1 MRAIKPKEERT
12 PRSQHQRL
20 SLAAT
25 ASATPAG
32 ARTESSLAT
41 PPAPQSQSEA
51 EITAAQSPSALFPG
65 VESPAAQSLPALP
78 ATFTAVLVAVDDRG
92 QGWIRWSDEAL
103 ASTATPPANAR
114 TQPARTT
121 IALAPEH
128 VGREVLV
135 CRAGTSARAVI
146 VGVLIGPA
154 DTEPL
159 ADPSVDLIIE
169 RRRIVFAANTEL
181 VLRCGDGSI
190 TLAADGKVSIRG
202 MDVVSS
208 ATRTQRIRGGA
219 VRIN

>member
-1 MRAIKPKEERT
+1 MRAIKTREERA
-12 PRSQHQRL
+12 PKSRRQSL
-20 SLAAT
+20 SLAAA
-25 ASATPAG
+25 ASAPPSGEA
-32 ARTESSLAT
+32 AQSSLAT
-41 PPAPQSQSEA
+41 KPAPQSQPIA
-51 EITAAQSPSALFPG
+51 DVVAALPPAA
-65 VESPAAQSLPALP
+65 VSPAGPSSVAVP
-78 ATFTAVLVAVDDRG
+78 ATFTAILVAVDDRG

-103 ASTATPPANAR
+103 AATAPSAANAR

-135 CRAGTSARAVI
+135 CRAGSSERAVI

-159 ADPSVDLIIE
+159 ADPSVDLVVE

-181 VLRCGDGSI
+181 VLRCGEGSI
-190 TLAADGKVSIRG
+190 TLGADGKVSIRG

>member
-1 MRAIKPKEERT
+1 MRAIKPKEERA
-12 PRSQHQRL
+12 PRSPHQRL
-20 SLAAT
+20 SLAA
-25 ASATPAG
+25 AAAAPQPPGGAEISAGP
-32 ARTESSLAT
+32 S
-41 PPAPQSQSEA
+41 PPAV
-51 EITAAQSPSALFPG
+51 SPSALSPSAASPRALSPSAASPG
-65 VESPAAQSLPALP
+65 APSPRALP

-103 ASTATPPANAR
+103 ASTVPPAANAR
-114 TQPARTT
+114 TQPARST

-159 ADPSVDLIIE
+159 ADPSVDLVVE

-181 VLRCGDGSI
+181 VLRCGEGSI